1 MSHTLTPETSAN
13 TSIRQP
19 RLGPIGWVRWLW
31 RQLTSMRTALLLL
44 LLLAVAAVPGSLW
57 PQRSVDPALVA
68 QYLRNNPTLGPW
80 LDRFQM
86 FDVFSSPWF
95 ASIYLL
101 LMISL
106 IGCLIPRSRQHW
118 SAMRAQPPAVPRRLD
133 RLPAHTVVEI
143 PLAAPAQE
151 SAAQAEVIE
160 AARAV
165 LRRHR
170 YRVRAQDLAGQASGD
185 VAAESGYLKET
196 GNLVFH
202 IGLLSVI
209 ISIAVGHLWGWRGE
223 LILPEGATFT
233 SSAAQY
239 DTLAP
244 GPLVDVNSLP
254 PFALRLEEMRV
265 KFETEAGG
273 AQFGAPREF
282 SAQFS
287 TADPV
292 GSDAQLQRLAVNDP
306 LHLSGV
312 SIYLLG
318 NGYAPVVTVRDQ
330 AGEVLFS
337 DAVPFLPQDDNYTS
351 TGAVKVA
358 GSAPEMGF
366 YGAFLPTAR
375 FDDERGPTS
384 DFPDLIDPQLAIGV
398 FEGEL
403 FPGGAPQS
411 VYVLDTAGMEPV
423 RNADG
428 EATRLLLK
436 PGQTIE
442 LPGERGSV
450 TLDGVVRWS
459 GLVMR
464 HDPGRLPVLISSI
477 AVLIGLVLMLA
488 VRRRRVFV
496 RVSAAQTPGGE
507 DDNGAQRHTG
517 VQVAGLVKG
526 SDPGLQVLVE
536 RIADEIKYEARERQR

>member
-1 MSHTLTPETSAN
+1 MATDTKVDVQAPIA
-13 TSIRQP
+13 QP
-19 RLGPIGWVRWLW
+19 RLGPLGWARWVW

-44 LLLAVAAVPGSLW
+44 LLLAVAAVPGSIW
-57 PQRSVDPALVA
+57 PQRSVDPALVSA
-68 QYLRNNPTLGPW
+68 YLRNNPGIGPW

-101 LMISL
+101 LMVSL
-106 IGCLIPRSRQHW
+106 IGCLMPRSRSHL
-118 SAMRAQPPAVPRRLD
+118 SAMRAQPPAAPTRLD
-133 RLPAHTVVEI
+133 RLPAYTSVEI
-143 PLAAPAQE
+143 EAGSLEEDEQAGRDRV
-151 SAAQAEVIE
+151 AEV
-160 AARAV
+160 ARSV
-165 LRRHR
+165 LRSHR
-170 YRVRAQDLAGQASGD
+170 YRVRTEPSRQKGD
-185 VAAESGYLKET
+185 IAAETGYLKET
-196 GNLVFH
+196 GNLIFH
-202 IGLLSVI
+202 VALLSVI
-209 ISIAVGHLWGWRGE
+209 ISVAVGHLWGWRGE
-223 LILPEGATFT
+223 VILPEGATFT

-244 GPLVDVNSLP
+244 GPWVDENALE
-254 PFALRLEEMRV
+254 PFALRLDEMTV
-265 KFETEAGG
+265 SFETEAGG

-282 SAQFS
+282 SAQVE
-287 TADPV
+287 TAEPV
-292 GSDAQLQRLAVNDP
+292 GTEPERQRLAVNDP
-306 LHLSGV
+306 VHLSGV
-312 SIYLLG
+312 SVYLLG
-318 NGYAPVVTVRDQ
+318 NGYAPVVTVRDA

-351 TGAVKVA
+351 TGAVKISGA
-358 GSAPEMGF
+358 DPELGL

-375 FDDERGPTS
+375 FDEDRGPTS
-384 DFPDLIDPQLAIGV
+384 DFPDLVNPQLAIGV

-423 RNADG
+423 PDADG
-428 EATRLLLK
+428 EATRLLLQ
-436 PGQTIE
+436 PGQSIE

-450 TLDGVVRWS
+450 TLEGVVRWS

-477 AVLIGLVLMLA
+477 AVLVGLVMMLA

-496 RVSAAQTPGGE
+496 RIVQRQGQGE
-507 DDNGAQRHTG
+507 RLGDDAHRHTG

-526 SDPGLQVLVE
+526 SDPALQELVE
-536 RIADEIKYEARERQR
+536 RIADQIKDEVEGRQR